1 MSQNTDLLLESHL
14 GQKWPG
20 SGTRLVMVHWL
31 VATRV
36 WGLVWTLQWIW
47 RCSGYRLT
55 AMFIVEGGFFFFLF
69 IFYCAGSLLLRGLF
83 FSYRGRGLLSLQW
96 LLFMWNTGSRAPSF
110 SSWGMSAQYIC
121 GSWVLE
127 HRLCCSAECGIF
139 LDQGSN
145 PCLLPWQADSLP
157 LSHKGSPRRG
167 SWRESWIL
175 TWLPEPF
182 IQLCNLRIM
191 PGVSFSLISVTQSIG
206 IFLDHF
212 IS

>member
-1 MSQNTDLLLESHL
+1 MAWLWNPPCDGSLTGSNQSVRPCVNTSVDLKV
-14 GQKWPG
+14 Q
-20 SGTRLVMVHWL
+20 WL
-31 VATRV
+31 QTHSYVYRRR
-36 WGLVWTLQWIW
+36 GL
-47 RCSGYRLT
+47 
-55 AMFIVEGGFFFFLF
+55 FFFLF